1 MIVEMYIILFVFLL
15 VSFLRHFKTRCD
27 SFVSSTGVL
36 FGSLCSFFNSSVGI
50 LFNSFAS
57 CSFFH
62 CCSVKRRIFF
72 MSGTRIGQQNSPVF
86 QLMIGFC
93 SCNQGKPRMILC
105 FLRPVRNSCWVW
117 GRPLIVNVRS
127 TYCLIVPRLFSV
139 PSTLRAFIGFS

>member
-1 MIVEMYIILFVFLL
+1 MSFRSSSYSFRSFVVSRL
-15 VSFLRHFKTRCD
+15 VVSLSFLPQEFPLIPLL
-27 SFVSSTGVL
+27 L
-36 FGSLCSFFNSSVGI
+36 FPCRKLRSEFSVEIFFNSFV
-50 LFNSFAS
+50 S

-105 FLRPVRNSCWVW
+105 FLRPVRNSRWV
-117 GRPLIVNVRS
+117 
-127 TYCLIVPRLFSV
+127 
-139 PSTLRAFIGFS
+139 